1 MVFQMT
7 MTTGELTESGSP
19 KGKYHHG
26 DLRQTLIAAAYDL
39 VNEKG
44 ADAFSL
50 ADACRLAQV
59 STAAPYRH
67 FKDRDEILAEVSARG
82 FEAMTAMA
90 VAAVEAQG
98 EGTPEGIV
106 AMGQAYVRFAVEQE
120 GVFRLMFGG
129 APALEDSEQVVALGN
144 NCFGYLI
151 QQIAAYCQTQG
162 LEQDAD
168 EIAVKMWTFVH
179 GASALLMDDKY
190 EKVTPGLDV
199 NRMIAEAV
207 PLLLGKPIQR

>member
-1 MVFQMT
+1 MT
-7 MTTGELTESGSP
+7 SVELKESGPS

-26 DLRQTLIAAAYDL
+26 DLRQTLIAASYDL

-50 ADACRLAQV
+50 ADACRLAHV

-67 FKDRDEILAEVSARG
+67 FRDRDEILAEVSARG
-82 FEAMTAMA
+82 FEAMTESAIE
-90 VAAVEAQG
+90 AVEAEG
-98 EGTPEGIV
+98 EGTLGGIIG
-106 AMGQAYVRFAVEQE
+106 MGQAYVRFAVEQE

-151 QQIAAYCQTQG
+151 KQISGYCLANG

-168 EIAVKMWTFVH
+168 AIAVKMWTFVH

-190 EKVTPGLDV
+190 EKVTPDLDV

-207 PLLLGKPIQR
+207 PLLLGKKV

>member
-1 MVFQMT
+1 
-7 MTTGELTESGSP
+7 
-19 KGKYHHG
+19 
-26 DLRQTLIAAAYDL
+26 
-39 VNEKG
+39 
-44 ADAFSL
+44 FSL

-82 FEAMTAMA
+82 FEAMTEI
-90 VAAVEAQG
+90 AVEAVEAEG
-98 EGTPEGIV
+98 EGTPEGII

-129 APALEDSEQVVALGN
+129 APGLEDSEHVIERGN

-151 QQIAAYCQTQG
+151 QQIYAYCQSQG

-168 EIAVKMWTFVH
+168 AIAVKMWTFVH

-190 EKVTPGLDV
+190 EKVVPGLDV
-199 NRMIAEAV
+199 HQMIAEAV
-207 PLLLGKPIQR
+207 PLLLGKQA